1 MKKQGV
7 LHSRLSALIAALGH
21 KDTFMLGDAG
31 MPIPAGVEVVDLAV
45 SPNVPRFL
53 DVLDAV
59 LSETVIECHCLASE
73 IEAANPDVHAAI
85 LRRGLPQAAY
95 MAHDALKKASASCRF
110 AVRTGEYS
118 PYANIILQAGVPF

>member
-7 LHSRLSALIAALGH
+7 LHSRLSACIAALGH
-21 KDTFMLGDAG
+21 KDAFMIGDAG
-31 MPIPAGVEVVDLAV
+31 MPIPAGVEVIDLAV

-59 LSETVIECHCLASE
+59 LSEVAVECHWLANE
-73 IEAANPDVHAAI
+73 IKEANADMHGAI
-85 LRRGLPQAAY
+85 LWRGLPQATY
-95 MAHDALKKASASCRF
+95 TAHDELKKMSASCRF

-118 PYANIILQAGVPF
+118 PYANIILRSGVPF